1 MQLTQPKKPERS
13 KGARI
18 KKKFEG
24 ELNKKVIISTS
35 DAANG
40 VRSLCGGWNFEEYHV
55 AERLAVVPD
64 KTFMRSRWI

>member
-13 KGARI
+13 EGSRS
-18 KKKFEG
+18 KKKEG
-24 ELNKKVIISTS
+24 ELKKRVIISTS

-55 AERLAVVPD
+55 AKRLAVVPD